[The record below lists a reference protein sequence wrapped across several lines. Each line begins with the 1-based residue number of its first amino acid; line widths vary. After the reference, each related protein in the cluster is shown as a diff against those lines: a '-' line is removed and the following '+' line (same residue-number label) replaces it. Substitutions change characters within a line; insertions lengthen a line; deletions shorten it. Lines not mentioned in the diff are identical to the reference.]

1 MISTSPRRILYV
13 QLAPDLYGSSRALL
27 YLLSALDR
35 ARYTP
40 LVALPAPGPLVDHL
54 RKLDI
59 DPIITPHIRVL
70 MGQVTRSWRV
80 LPFGLSLIPAA
91 IGMRRV
97 IQHNAANLVHSNT
110 WTTLSGA
117 LGARLAG
124 VPHVWHIREIL
135 PNFGGLKPAL
145 ARLSLRGAARL
156 LCISD
161 AVAAQFAGH
170 AGAERVQVVY
180 DGLRLPGACLSASER
195 EVVRHRYGVA
205 PGEHLIGLVGRLHPQ
220 KGQDQF
226 LHAVALLPAGLRA
239 NCHFLI
245 IGGSQPGYEQFGVE
259 LEILARQ
266 LQIADRVHFLGFQA
280 ETQQI
285 IAALDALVLPATRPE
300 GLGGVLLEAMA
311 VGVPVVATRL
321 GGPVEIIEDHV
332 SGLLIAP
339 RQPEQLAHALTKLLS
354 DSQLRHSIGVAGQM
368 VVEQRFDATRT
379 TAQIQQVYSELLYT

>member
-1 MISTSPRRILYV
+1 MVSPSPRRILYV
-13 QLAPDLYGSSRALL
+13 QLAPDLYGASRALL
-27 YLLSALDR
+27 HLLSALDR
-35 ARYTP
+35 VRYTP
-40 LVALPAPGPLVDHL
+40 LVALPGPGPLVDQL

-91 IGMRRV
+91 IGMRRI

-110 WTTLSGA
+110 WTTLSGS

-145 ARLSLRGAARL
+145 VRLSLRGAARL
-156 LCISD
+156 LCISG

-180 DGLRLPGACLSASER
+180 DGLPLPGACLNPGER
-195 EVVRHRYGVA
+195 EAVRYRYGTA
-205 PGEHLIGLVGRLHPQ
+205 DREHLIGLVGRLHPQ
-220 KGQDQF
+220 KGQDEF
-226 LHAVALLPAGLRA
+226 LHAVALLPARLRG
-239 NCHFLI
+239 NCRFLI
-245 IGGSQPGYEQFGVE
+245 IGGSQPGYEQFGAE
-259 LEILARQ
+259 LERLARR
-266 LQIADRVHFLGFQA
+266 LQIADRVQFLGFQEEA
-280 ETQQI
+280 QHI

-311 VGVPVVATRL
+311 VGVPVIATRL
-321 GGPVEIIEDHV
+321 GGPAEIIEDHV

-339 RQPEQLAHALTKLLS
+339 RQPDQLARAITELLG
-354 DSQLRHSIGVAGQM
+354 DPQLRHSIGDTGRL
-368 VVEQRFDATRT
+368 VVEQRFDAVRT
-379 TAQIQQVYSELLYT
+379 TAQIQQVYLSLLQV

>member
-1 MISTSPRRILYV
+1 MISPPPRRILYV

-27 YLLSALDR
+27 HVLAALDR

-40 LVALPAPGPLVDHL
+40 LVALPGPGPLVDQL

-70 MGQVTRSWRV
+70 MGQVTRSWRIV
-80 LPFGLSLIPAA
+80 PFGLSLMPAA
-91 IGMRRV
+91 LGMRRV

-110 WTTLSGA
+110 WTTLSGS

-145 ARLSLRGAARL
+145 VGLTLRGAARL

-161 AVAAQFAGH
+161 AVAAQFAGY
-170 AGAERVQVVY
+170 GSAERVQVVY
-180 DGLRLPGACLSASER
+180 DGLPLPAASLSTSAR
-195 EVVRHRYGVA
+195 EALRRSYGVA
-205 PGEHLIGLVGRLHPQ
+205 PGERLIGLVGRLHPQ
-220 KGQDQF
+220 KGQDEF
-226 LHAVALLPAGLRA
+226 LRAVALLDPRLRA
-239 NCHFLI
+239 NCRCLV

-259 LEILARQ
+259 LEQLARQ
-266 LQIADRVHFLGFQA
+266 LQIADRVRFLGFQA
-280 ETQQI
+280 ETQPI

-311 VGVPVVATRL
+311 VGVPVIATRL
-321 GGPVEIIEDHV
+321 GGPVEIIDDRI

-339 RQPEQLAHALTKLLS
+339 RQPAQLARALTELL
-354 DSQLRHSIGVAGQM
+354 DDAPLRHSIGDAGRL

-379 TAQIQQVYSELLYT
+379 TMQIQQVYSALLHG